1 MTVIRSAAAE
11 DAARLLEIYGY
22 YVRDTAVSFEID
34 VPDAEEFRRRIEHT
48 LERDPYLVAEEDG
61 AVLGYA
67 YAGTFKARAAYD
79 HCREV
84 TVYLDKDA
92 RGRGLGRALYGAL
105 ERELKKR
112 GVTNLYACIA
122 SPVKEDEYLT
132 NASEN
137 FHRRMGYVLA
147 GTFHRCG
154 FKFGRFYDMIW
165 MEKLIGAAA
174 EPENGGASA
183 P

>member
-1 MTVIRSAAAE
+1 MTVIRPAAAE
-11 DAARLLEIYGY
+11 DAGRLLEIYGY

-34 VPDAEEFRRRIEHT
+34 VPDEEEFRRRIEHT
-48 LERDPYLVAEEDG
+48 LERDPYLVAEENG
-61 AVLGYA
+61 RILGYT

-92 RGRGLGRALYGAL
+92 RGRGLGKALYGAL
-105 ERELKKR
+105 ERELEKR

-122 SPVKEDEYLT
+122 SPVREDEYLT
-132 NASEN
+132 DASEE
-137 FHRRMGYVLA
+137 FHRRMGYSLA

-165 MEKLIGAAA
+165 MEKLIGEQAL
-174 EPENGGASA
+174 PRGAGNV
-183 P
+183 

>member
-1 MTVIRSAAAE
+1 MEEKYKSVNCETNHCAITGAA
-11 DAARLLEIYGY
+11 
-22 YVRDTAVSFEID
+22 SFFCAI
-34 VPDAEEFRRRIEHT
+34 
-48 LERDPYLVAEEDG
+48 
-61 AVLGYA
+61 
-67 YAGTFKARAAYD
+67 
-79 HCREV
+79 
-84 TVYLDKDA
+84 KDA
-92 RGRGLGRALYGAL
+92 VILVNGSRFCFKQMLHNLEKTFRQPVRSRLFCTELQEESIIFGTEALL

-112 GVTNLYACIA
+112 GVTNRYACIA

-137 FHRRMGYVLA
+137 FHRRMGYALA

-174 EPENGGASA
+174 EPGNG
-183 P
+183 